1 MRRRAFL
8 MAAGAAALSPWNTR
22 AQASLGTLAWV
33 EDVAGGSLWVRDLP
47 DGPPLKIAAAGGLYS
62 PRFSPSGQWIA
73 FQDQADKQW
82 IVARDGQAVGAEQL
96 PPEDRSLLHSKGVFA
111 LDGQR
116 NVFSRVVP
124 GKSGDD
130 SRVGQLCVASLAAP
144 ADPEPQVLVT
154 NEQGEMQPYAWTR
167 DGKSIIY
174 WSADEFS
181 ASTWS
186 DGVPLKI
193 VNVQTG
199 MVRDLGVSALA
210 DEDMLDLAPSSA
222 GNKLAVTDGDGRET
236 WAGKRVAIIDLD
248 TGAVRHF
255 FPKDVASMCPSWSPD
270 GSRIVCSAGPDADI
284 AYNKANAGRTYT
296 VVRPDGSKA
305 IETITPDSNIGI
317 GGGEEA
323 HVYLQQRKIWLLD
336 VTGGN
341 PPKQLTSDARHRD
354 EEPMW
359 SRDGSHILF
368 ARMDYD
374 GYQSLWLMEASGA
387 NAVEVCR
394 VQVSD
399 DFGNPDSWFG
409 YYGYINWRKGFDWRR

>member
-96 PPEDRSLLHSKGVFA
+96 PPSDRSLLHSNGVFA
-111 LDGQR
+111 PDGQR

-130 SRVGQLCVASLAAP
+130 SRIGQLCMASLAAP

-167 DGKSIIY
+167 DGESIIY

-193 VNVQTG
+193 VNVPTG
-199 MVRDLGVSALA
+199 VVRDLGVSALA

-305 IETITPDSNIGI
+305 IETITPDSRIGI

>member
-96 PPEDRSLLHSKGVFA
+96 PPEDRSLLHSNGVFA
-111 LDGQR
+111 PDGQR

-130 SRVGQLCVASLAAP
+130 SRIGQLCMASLAAP

-222 GNKLAVTDGDGRET
+222 GNKLAATDGGGRET
-236 WAGKRVAIIDLD
+236 WTGKRVAIIDLD

-284 AYNKANAGRTYT
+284 AYNNANAGRTYT